1 MSRSG
6 ITYNIPHMPVLFK
19 RAKSLTI
26 ARNINLAICLG
37 ASLGIF
43 VPSKLNAM
51 PTHRTSAVVPSVYRQ
66 AFSKGQSSW
75 GRDALLQQGIRLSPE
90 DRLISKGSG
99 IATIICYHGSYV
111 FKKKNYTQVSSF
123 CQAQRVAPI
132 QALPGSQDSS
142 IPYLL
147 EPRATLVRG
156 PDVMVRWNPV
166 AGVRRYQIWLLR
178 QRDRRLLWGTQVQD
192 DAYAILPSQLGLV
205 PGEAYRLV
213 IEADNGSSS
222 QLEPSNVLMQFSLL
236 PPAETQQLELDRS
249 EIRALRTQP
258 ISANSLVILEAAAL
272 EQRGLIAEAIALLDQ
287 QERQQQSLEGQLQLG
302 RLTSLQGLN
311 QQAQVHFHQ
320 AALLAQAAGDNEA
333 GLQAQTGA
341 KLASRLA
348 EARVSSSP

>member
-1 MSRSG
+1 MQS
-6 ITYNIPHMPVLFK
+6 LFK
-19 RAKSLTI
+19 RIEYLAPTS
-26 ARNINLAICLG
+26 NLLWAIYLG
-37 ASLGIF
+37 AGFGMLATSGL
-43 VPSKLNAM
+43 KAM
-51 PTHRTSAVVPSVYRQ
+51 PTYRTSVVVPSVYRQ
-66 AFSKGQSSW
+66 PFSKSQSSW

-99 IATIICYHGSYV
+99 IATIICNHGSYV
-111 FKKKNYTQVSSF
+111 FKKRNYTQVSSF
-123 CQAQRVAPI
+123 CQAQRVAPV

-147 EPRATLVRG
+147 QPRITMVRG
-156 PDVMVRWNPV
+156 LDVMVRWNPV
-166 AGVRRYQIWLLR
+166 AGVRGYQIWLLR
-178 QRDRRLLWGTQVQD
+178 QRDRRLLWGTQVEN
-192 DAYAILPSQLGLV
+192 DANTILPQELGLV

-222 QLEPSNVLMQFSLL
+222 QLEPSNALLQFSLL
-236 PPAETQQLELDRS
+236 PPGEVQELELDLS

-258 ISANSLVILEAAAL
+258 ISALSLVILEAAAL
-272 EQRGLIAEAIALLDQ
+272 EQRGLIAEAIALLEQ

-311 QQAQVHFHQ
+311 QQAQLHFHQ

-341 KLASRLA
+341 KLASRMA
-348 EARVSSSP
+348 EASF